1 MAIRLHLDI
10 LFPKRSTKKLEKLLS
25 SRFTDA
31 SFIRK
36 LNPKRLV
43 ELEEDGGELVV
54 ELVEGIT
61 IMCHDTGCFHVHCEN
76 FDEKNL
82 KLVSKALTALVGVY
96 DVGKESEYL
105 EFVMVAQTRNVPSRK
120 IMKMINRGIKTD
132 LKTQIKNFYQEDF
145 KVGGIRLISAPDIS
159 YSFDTTR
166 LMIRVG
172 PRKIPLDR
180 LKDESMVIELIEK
193 SLEKIKVSLKAR

>member
-1 MAIRLHLDI
+1 MAIKLHLDI
-10 LFPKRSTKKLEKLLS
+10 LLPKRSTKKSEQLLS
-25 SRFTDA
+25 SILTDA
-31 SFIRK
+31 SFLRK
-36 LNPKRLV
+36 LNPKRLL

-61 IMCHDTGCFHVHCEN
+61 IMCHNTGCFHFHCEK

-82 KLVSKALTALVGVY
+82 KLVSKALTVLVEAY
-96 DVGKESEYL
+96 NVGKESEYL
-105 EFVMVAQTRNVPSRK
+105 DFVMVAETRNVPSRK
-120 IMKMINRGIKTD
+120 IMKMINRGVKTD

-159 YSFDTTR
+159 YSFDATK

-180 LKDESMVIELIEK
+180 LKDESMVIELIGK
-193 SLEKIKVSLKAR
+193 SLEKIKVSLEA